1 MLKVDFNNF
10 PILQTNRLIL
20 KEITMIDAQV
30 LFDLRSN
37 DSVMQYIDRP
47 RPKSIEDSIDLINKM
62 QGMKERGEG
71 ITWGIYLRDQA
82 NLKIGN
88 IGLFRI
94 IHEHYRSEIG
104 YLLDPKHQQKGIM
117 SEALEAVIDYA
128 FNTLKLH
135 SIEANINPDNNASRQ
150 LLTKAGF
157 IKEAYFKENYY
168 FNGQFIDSEIYSL
181 INKVK

>member
-1 MLKVDFNNF
+1 MLKVDFNIF
-10 PILQTNRLIL
+10 PILQTKRLIL
-20 KEITMIDAQV
+20 KEITIADAQV

-47 RPKSIEDSIDLINKM
+47 RPKSIEDSIDLILKM

-71 ITWGIYLRDQA
+71 ITWGIYFKHQPSQ
-82 NLKIGN
+82 KIGN

-94 IHEHYRSEIG
+94 IHEHFRSEIG
-104 YLLDPKHQQKGIM
+104 YLLDPKQQQKGIM
-117 SEALEAVIDYA
+117 YEALEAVINYA

-135 SIEANINPDNNASRQ
+135 SIEANINPENNASRQ
-150 LLTKAGF
+150 LLIKAGF
-157 IKEAYFKENYY
+157 HKEAYFKENYY

-181 INKVK
+181 IHKGR